1 MAIVESGIVEIR
13 DHVLWP
19 NHIRN
24 APNLRAWLLGL
35 NSGEIV
41 FLRIDGRVGVWQK
54 MSDGANGRPTT
65 GLKPGD
71 ARTREMWHSL
81 FRERL
86 HDCVRIEAPEV
97 PNTSALVPT
106 SLEKPNASRSRSSM
120 RTTEIGYTNRN
131 NQTVIRKTGVRG
143 NDHNQLVYVLRC
155 GACSHEYGANGS
167 DIFQRR
173 CPKHDGGAPGLG
185 FKLQ

>member
-1 MAIVESGIVEIR
+1 MAETESGIVEIR

-24 APNLRAWLLGL
+24 APNLKAWLLGL
-35 NSGEIV
+35 SSGDIV

-54 MSDGANGRPTT
+54 MNNGTDGRPTK
-65 GLKPGD
+65 GMKPGD

-86 HDCVRIEAPEV
+86 HEDVRIEAPKV
-97 PNTSALVPT
+97 PNTSAHMPA
-106 SLEKPNASRSRSSM
+106 SLEKPNASRSRGSM
-120 RTTEIGYTNRN
+120 RTTEIGYKNRN
-131 NQTVIRKTGVRG
+131 RQTVIRKTDVPG

-155 GACSHEYGANGS
+155 GDCSHEYGANGS

-173 CPKHDGGAPGLG
+173 CPKCDGGARGLE
-185 FKLQ
+185 F